1 MFSGRKVHFLQL
13 PWDNQT
19 FRSLKLCLHK
29 CCPSDKLS
37 RTIWIM
43 LLLQI
48 SFYNPGDKSFET
60 DNGKHATFPKIIHY
74 SKKYTLFKNCT
85 LFKTKLW
92 ELSKKCHFYWNWVT
106 ESKVMAIHSSK
117 TLAYFSQFLPDLSLI
132 IFMSRYH
139 GCQLWKKI
147 ISHDLICKFWEKSPN
162 FKEIAQKLWELWTKI
177 FGGGS

>member
-1 MFSGRKVHFLQL
+1 MSPFKASKFNQILLHSLVSETDKNVPLIVFHFHMKWSKRNTLTFFFSKEEIARFYIWNFESGRKVHFLQL

-60 DNGKHATFPKIIHY
+60 DNGKHPTFPKIIHY
-74 SKKYTLFKNCT
+74 SKSIHYSKIVHYSRQNYESFPKMSFLLKLSDWIKSYGHSFK
-85 LFKTKLW
+85 
-92 ELSKKCHFYWNWVT
+92 
-106 ESKVMAIHSSK
+106 
-117 TLAYFSQFLPDLSLI
+117 
-132 IFMSRYH
+132 
-139 GCQLWKKI
+139 
-147 ISHDLICKFWEKSPN
+147 
-162 FKEIAQKLWELWTKI
+162 
-177 FGGGS
+177 